1 MTPAAGLSET
11 EKFPG
16 WEADEFGTLT
26 LSVVVASEKIR
37 LATVICDSETE
48 LYETFIGLPFERNKL
63 GRHDS
68 SQERAVR
75 KAEDFLTQKLR
86 KLL

>member
-11 EKFPG
+11 ERFPG

-26 LSVVVASEKIR
+26 LSVVVAGEKIR
-37 LATVICDSETE
+37 LATVICDSEMG
-48 LYETFIGLPFERNKL
+48 LYETFIGLPFGRNQL

-68 SQERAVR
+68 NQERAVR
-75 KAEDFLTQKLR
+75 KAEDFVTQKLR

>member
-1 MTPAAGLSET
+1 MTTAAGLSET
-11 EKFPG
+11 EQFPG

-68 SQERAVR
+68 SQERAVG

>member
-1 MTPAAGLSET
+1 MTTAAGLSET
-11 EKFPG
+11 EQFPG

-26 LSVVVASEKIR
+26 LSVVVAGEKIR
-37 LATVICDSETE
+37 LATVICDSETG
-48 LYETFIGLPFERNKL
+48 LYETFIGLPFGRNQL